1 MLSSDWLMLITLELC
16 KTETGATWWHKM
28 QLIPVDIPNRRR
40 DRRGM
45 KYSFKCLQVYNWVL
59 LSHKSEL
66 AYPFIRETGP
76 DKRGCLPVSC
86 LHFLCGSDP
95 IFRRVYTNH
104 RLQVICHSLFWKA
117 KAPLNMSWVWFI
129 VKKSRKTKL
138 DSTIKGEW
146 GCSSWNEKGYIC
158 NSPILYDFNLNS
170 YMRSEDKGRTEFF
183 YCPQSPRLARVLN
196 AQAQMGGAVGATER
210 DSD

>member
-40 DRRGM
+40 DGRGRGM
-45 KYSFKCLQVYNWVL
+45 KYSFKCSQVWNWVL
-59 LSHKSEL
+59 LGHRSEL

-104 RLQVICHSLFWKA
+104 LLQVIYHFIYHSLFWKE
-117 KAPLNMSWVWFI
+117 KAPLNMSWVWLR

-146 GCSSWNEKGYIC
+146 GCSS
-158 NSPILYDFNLNS
+158 
-170 YMRSEDKGRTEFF
+170 
-183 YCPQSPRLARVLN
+183 
-196 AQAQMGGAVGATER
+196 
-210 DSD
+210 